1 MITYY
6 GYMNGSG
13 EYYIAVD
20 SEKCNGC
27 GECVRHCP
35 QMALEIA
42 TIMVDVEEQHVAAV
56 KEEHRKKIKYTC
68 APCKPD
74 EKPPPCVS
82 SCKPKALMCI
92 WKSRSS
98 KSGKA

>member
-6 GYMNGSG
+6 GYTDGSG

-35 QMALEIA
+35 KNALEIV
-42 TIMVDVEEQHVAAV
+42 TIMVDIEEQSVAAV
-56 KEEHRKKIKYTC
+56 KEEHRNKIKYTC
-68 APCKPD
+68 ASCRPD

-82 SCKPKALMCI
+82 FCGPNALICI
-92 WKSRSS
+92 WKSGRNF
-98 KSGKA
+98 KP

>member
-6 GYMNGSG
+6 GYTDGSG

-35 QMALEIA
+35 KNALEIV
-42 TIMVDVEEQHVAAV
+42 TIMVDIEEQSVAAV
-56 KEEHRKKIKYTC
+56 KEEHRNKINTLAHHANPMKNHRHVFPFANQTH
-68 APCKPD
+68 
-74 EKPPPCVS
+74 
-82 SCKPKALMCI
+82 
-92 WKSRSS
+92 
-98 KSGKA
+98 